1 MNLVSE
7 TKQRLNFIN
16 AKLIDLQEC
25 LELGSLTKDCRHY
38 LQDEISKT
46 KKNIKYYSE
55 LLEVLEKAKEDEK

>member
-25 LELGSLTKDCRHY
+25 LDKGSLTKDCRHY

-55 LLEVLEKAKEDEK
+55 LLEVLEKDKKGEK

>member
-7 TKQRLNFIN
+7 TKQRLNVIN

-25 LELGSLTKDCRHY
+25 LDTGRLTKDCRHY

-55 LLEVLEKAKEDEK
+55 LLEVLEKDKEDR

>member
-1 MNLVSE
+1 MNLLSE

-16 AKLIDLQEC
+16 AKLVDLQEC

-46 KKNIKYYSE
+46 KKNIQYYSE
-55 LLEVLEKAKEDEK
+55 LLEVLEERKE